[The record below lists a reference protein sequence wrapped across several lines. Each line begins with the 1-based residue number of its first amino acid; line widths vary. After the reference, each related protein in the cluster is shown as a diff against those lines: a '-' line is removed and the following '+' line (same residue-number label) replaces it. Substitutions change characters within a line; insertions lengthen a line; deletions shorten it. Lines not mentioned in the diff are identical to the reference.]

1 MRKKLKTK
9 ANYSV
14 KRMCKSWGTLVDIA
28 PSHSYEMHLTNAT
41 DVDALRSDLERIRN
55 YLNKAR
61 SIYDGEWS
69 EGGAN
74 GIEKGSGK
82 IEASCRS

>member
-1 MRKKLKTK
+1 MSKRPKNKV
-9 ANYSV
+9 NYGV

-28 PSHSYEMHLTNAT
+28 PNNSYEMHIANAT

-69 EGGAN
+69 EGAN
-74 GIEKGSGK
+74 GVEKSSGK